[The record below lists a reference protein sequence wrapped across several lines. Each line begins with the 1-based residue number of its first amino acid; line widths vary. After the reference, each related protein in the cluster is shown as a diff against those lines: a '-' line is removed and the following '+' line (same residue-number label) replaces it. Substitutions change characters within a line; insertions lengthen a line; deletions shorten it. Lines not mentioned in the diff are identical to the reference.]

1 MTLQE
6 QLDKA
11 EAKRDKAE
19 NELDKAQVAF
29 TNIRTQAWADWHAA
43 NDEMERLKKLIEG
56 EKE

>member
-11 EAKRDKAE
+11 EAQRDKAE
-19 NELDKAQVAF
+19 AELEEASAKKSKAWV
-29 TNIRTQAWADWHAA
+29 DWHDA

-56 EKE
+56 EKP